1 MATERACRKALA
13 AVVARLAE
21 VDPEL
26 RRRHVVDRTVS
37 CRLTDLE
44 VTFTGTFRDG
54 ELVNLT
60 TKQVKERAQVRLTTT
75 SDDLVA
81 LTDGSLPLRA
91 ALTRGRLRV
100 DASMVDLLR
109 LRSLM

>member
-13 AVVARLAE
+13 NVVARLAE

-44 VTFTGTFRDG
+44 LTFTGTFRDG

-60 TKQVKERAQVRLTTT
+60 TRRSTGRAQVRLTTT
-75 SDDLVA
+75 SDDLLA
-81 LTDGSLPLRA
+81 LTDGSLPLRV